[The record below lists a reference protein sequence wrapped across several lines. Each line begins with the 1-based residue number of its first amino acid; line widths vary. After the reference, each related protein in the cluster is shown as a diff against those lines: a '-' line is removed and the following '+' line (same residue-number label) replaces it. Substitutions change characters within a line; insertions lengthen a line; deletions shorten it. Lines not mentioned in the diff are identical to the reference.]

1 MYKAGTFS
9 ILILYLCIFQHIVIC
24 LNIQLWTV
32 FCSISCTHFSISH
45 WPPQG
50 AVQAGQI
57 KVPPGYHPI
66 DVEKEWGRLHV
77 SILEREKLLRIEFER
92 WESSG
97 RPQRWNTLTQ
107 PLIISQRRQ
116 RFTIAYCNS
125 WLPKTDLT
133 PLPFW
138 IGSVFWYAPPLP
150 PLLCK
155 TVWQNM
161 LILLRCNFQSVSHHW
176 GCIYR

>member
-1 MYKAGTFS
+1 MINLHQSIKQTSCMHTTMLNNAHKPSNVFLEHWLYSVYKAGTFS

-97 RPQRWNTLTQ
+97 RPQRWNTLSQ
-107 PLIISQRRQ
+107 PLIISQREA
-116 RFTIAYCNS
+116 TIHNS
-125 WLPKTDLT
+125 
-133 PLPFW
+133 
-138 IGSVFWYAPPLP
+138 
-150 PLLCK
+150 
-155 TVWQNM
+155 
-161 LILLRCNFQSVSHHW
+161 IL
-176 GCIYR
+176 